1 MTSTSVSTAA
11 AAFNDADVAACYR
24 HRPPYAEALYERLL
38 ALAPGRRRAL
48 DLGCGPGKIA
58 GRLAAHFGE
67 VVAVDPSEPMIAEG
81 RAAHAQG
88 NIRWVPAAAESADL
102 TGAFDLV
109 TAGTAV
115 HWMDPAILFPR
126 LADLTGLVAIVT
138 GDAPC
143 AAPWLDAWHDFNV
156 RWVTRLGGVWGD
168 AAHQAASSRHE
179 PWIDIAGAET
189 FDFSHSQSL
198 ASFIACQHS
207 RATYARTAMGAEL
220 TAAFDADAASLLTPW
235 VVDGLLTYDVR
246 SELAWGAP
254 RRTAQ
259 R

>member
-1 MTSTSVSTAA
+1 MTSPSASAAA
-11 AAFNDADVAACYR
+11 AAFDDADVAACYR
-24 HRPPYAEALYERLL
+24 HRPPYADALYERLL

-67 VVAVDPSEPMIAEG
+67 VVAVDPSGPMIAEG
-81 RAAHAQG
+81 RAAHPQG
-88 NIRWVPAAAESADL
+88 NIRWLHAPAESADL

-109 TAGTAV
+109 TAGTAI
-115 HWMDPAILFPR
+115 HWMDPAKLLPR
-126 LADLTGLVAIVT
+126 LADLTGVVAIVT
-138 GDAPC
+138 GDAAF

-179 PWIDIAGAET
+179 LWIDIAGAET
-189 FDFSHSQSL
+189 FVFSHSQSL
-198 ASFIACQHS
+198 VSFVACQHS
-207 RATYARTAMGAEL
+207 RATYARTAMGPAL
-220 TAAFDADAASLLTPW
+220 AAAFDDEAATLLAPW
-235 VVDGLLTYDVR
+235 VADGRLTYGVR

-254 RRTAQ
+254 RRTA
-259 R
+259 RT